1 MVFLKKGEYMN
12 PAKIKNGYKK
22 IKHDKVVQE
31 KFEDIVESVKSELGV
46 DMTQQDIED
55 LEYVK
60 EKLLD
65 AVNIPEE
72 YLEREVESVQSAPV
86 ETQEESLDLAI
97 PEDEIAEEPVVKE
110 EKKPKGRPG
119 KKKSNKK

>member
-1 MVFLKKGEYMN
+1 MN

-22 IKHDKVVQE
+22 IKHNKVVQE

-72 YLEREVESVQSAPV
+72 YLEREVELAQDAPV
-86 ETQEESLDLAI
+86 EIQEDDLNLTATEDEVDEES
-97 PEDEIAEEPVVKE
+97 VVKE

-119 KKKSNKK
+119 KKKSSKK